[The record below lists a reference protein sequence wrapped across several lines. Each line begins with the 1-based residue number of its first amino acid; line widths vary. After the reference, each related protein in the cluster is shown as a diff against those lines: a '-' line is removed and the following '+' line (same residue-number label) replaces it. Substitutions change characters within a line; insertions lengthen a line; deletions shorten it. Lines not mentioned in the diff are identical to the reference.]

1 MLKKWLLTVLIGL
14 FAVSAYAENDTTVIT
29 PYGLAQYRFRDR
41 IINQTYTGGA
51 ATRSDNVYAN
61 QLGYYVGVKARV
73 NKQLSLQFQIG
84 NDWVNTETVTYLSNN
99 HTLGPNPNGL
109 ALRSSL
115 YPYFHLAYAKWDQGM
130 FNLTV
135 GIIPEVSYGA
145 LDFIERSLAV
155 GTYGSSIGYGAGQ
168 ISWAVGT
175 NNSITGAKLG
185 VPLLTSSVK
194 VSAELTAAVV
204 DSAAHAAVLETDPK
218 SYPSMQLY
226 VLDIPVTYKKLTAGL
241 QIATVLFRE
250 YNVVSEKGDHEIS
263 VGANASYKISPDWS
277 VRATTGFATF
287 GNTNSQPV
295 DTLQFKRVAMQIC
308 GGTTIKAGV
317 GTLIVDASYST
328 DENTKT
334 AASSYYGF
342 WFLDAKYAYSA
353 NKNFDITPR
362 LRIFSTQYPDNA
374 VVNAAKTDMKTEI
387 RPEILFT
394 GKF

>member
-1 MLKKWLLTVLIGL
+1 MLKKYLLAVLIGL
-14 FAVSAYAENDTTVIT
+14 FAMPVYAENDTTVIT

-41 IINQTYTGGA
+41 LINQTYTDGA
-51 ATRSDNVYAN
+51 ATRSDNVYSN

-84 NDWVNTETVTYLSNN
+84 NDWVNTETITYMSNN
-99 HTLGPNPNGL
+99 HTAGLSSL
-109 ALRSSL
+109 ALRSGL
-115 YPYFHLAYAKWDQGM
+115 YPFFHLAFAKWDPGI

-155 GTYGSSIGYGAGQ
+155 GTYGSSSGYGAGQ

-175 NNSITGAKLG
+175 NNSITGAKIG
-185 VPLLTSSVK
+185 VPLLTSSIK
-194 VSAELTAAVV
+194 VSAELTAAIV
-204 DSAAHAAVLETDPK
+204 DSAAHAVLLEADPK

-287 GNTNSQPV
+287 SNTNSQSV
-295 DTLQFKRVAMQIC
+295 DSLQFKRVAMQLC
-308 GGTTIKAGV
+308 GGTTIKAGI

-334 AASSYYGF
+334 VRDSYYGF

-362 LRIFSTQYPDNA
+362 LRIFNTQFPDIASPAST
-374 VVNAAKTDMKTEI
+374 KTEI